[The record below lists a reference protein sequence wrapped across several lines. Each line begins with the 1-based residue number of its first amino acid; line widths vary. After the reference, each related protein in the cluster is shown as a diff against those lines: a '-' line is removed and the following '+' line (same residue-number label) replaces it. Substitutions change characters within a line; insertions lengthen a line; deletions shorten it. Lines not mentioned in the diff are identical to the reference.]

1 MYIKCGGASFVDDH
15 GTVWQSDIG
24 LTRAATYGDSSG
36 HGLTLTPKL
45 YSSGRSTWRGPIEYH
60 LPLPLGTYTVT
71 FHFMELYQRQAGKSL
86 FDIEMEGG
94 SAIKNVDIVRQVGT
108 GKALALSKDVELYD
122 GVLDITVRAW
132 RGTATLS
139 AFSLTPSFP

>member
-1 MYIKCGGASFVDDH
+1 
-15 GTVWQSDIG
+15 
-24 LTRAATYGDSSG
+24 
-36 HGLTLTPKL
+36 
-45 YSSGRSTWRGPIEYH
+45 
-60 LPLPLGTYTVT
+60 
-71 FHFMELYQRQAGKSL
+71 MELYQRQAGKSL